1 MKGTLLRVAD
11 LRDDGMAMQV
21 GDDLWLHSDGGLI
34 DDCGNHSCNP
44 NAGFITGEPILY
56 ALRDIDVGE
65 EIT

>member
-1 MKGTLLRVAD
+1 
-11 LRDDGMAMQV
+11 MAWPCRSATIF
-21 GDDLWLHSDGGLI
+21 GFIRLT